1 MLKKSIRYAD
11 NRKCPPQ
18 HSPHKKIL
26 FYPLI
31 SRALRRTLRIAW
43 DIAKMP
49 REQISL
55 RESLGDFL
63 ELRKDRREKLVQ
75 FFDDLREAA

>member
-1 MLKKSIRYAD
+1 
-11 NRKCPPQ
+11 
-18 HSPHKKIL
+18 
-26 FYPLI
+26 
-31 SRALRRTLRIAW
+31 
-43 DIAKMP
+43 MP